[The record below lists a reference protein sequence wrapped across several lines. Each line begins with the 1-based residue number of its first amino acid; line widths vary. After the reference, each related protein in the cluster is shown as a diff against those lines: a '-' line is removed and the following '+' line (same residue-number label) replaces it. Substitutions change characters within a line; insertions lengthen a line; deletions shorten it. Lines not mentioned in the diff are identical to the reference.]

1 MSLVLFVNG
10 VFQNRRDP
18 MKLQCHRSTLATA
31 LQIVGT
37 VVPTRTPKEILR
49 NVKLQV
55 DTGTATLVA
64 TDLEVGVRVELTGV
78 ETDSNG
84 EVLLPTSRMSSIL
97 RELTDETIGI
107 EVTETSIQVRTT
119 GSEFTLSSEDP
130 DEFPDVATFEGEQF
144 LAIPGAAL
152 REGIVRTKFATDQE
166 STRYALGGILFDPT
180 SDAVTL
186 VATDSR
192 RLAVAS
198 LPVRPEGFE
207 EPANPGPVIPSKAMK
222 LIEKSITD
230 DQEEVQVAINA
241 NDILVRCGQS
251 TISSRLVEGR
261 FPDYSKLIDTGG
273 GSIAT
278 LEVDSFHTAVRQAD
292 IVTSDESRGVDFSF
306 DKGQL
311 TLKTVAADVG
321 ESTVEIPVAYDGEAG
336 SISFDPRYIIEFL
349 RVLKPESTV
358 SLHLSDSESAA
369 VFRTDDGYTY
379 VVMPLTRDR

>member
-1 MSLVLFVNG
+1 MSLGLFVNG
-10 VFQNRRDP
+10 VFQYRRDT
-18 MKLQCHRSTLATA
+18 MKLQCHRPTLAAA
-31 LQIVGT
+31 LQIVST
-37 VVPTRTPKEILR
+37 VVPTRTPREILR

-55 DTGTATLVA
+55 DAGSATLVA

-78 ETDSNG
+78 ETDSSG
-84 EVLLPTSRMSSIL
+84 EVLLPTGRMSSIL
-97 RELTDETIGI
+97 REVTDETIDI
-107 EVTETSIQVRTT
+107 EVTESSVKVRTT
-119 GSEFTLSSEDP
+119 GSEFTLGSEDP
-130 DEFPDVATFEGEQF
+130 DEFPDVAAFEGDQY

-152 REGIVRTKFATDQE
+152 REGIVRTKFATDEE
-166 STRYALGGILFDPT
+166 STRYALGGILFDPAG
-180 SDAVTL
+180 DKVTL

-198 LPVRPEGFE
+198 LPARPEGFE
-207 EPANPGPVIPSKAMK
+207 ELANPGPVIPAKAMK
-222 LIEKSITD
+222 LIEKSIAD
-230 DQEEVQVAINA
+230 DEDEVQVAISA

-261 FPDYSKLIDTGG
+261 FPDYSKLIDTE
-273 GSIAT
+273 GSETAT

-292 IVTSDESRGVDFSF
+292 IVTSEDSRGVDFSF

-321 ESTVEIPVAYDGEAG
+321 ESTIEIPVTYDGGAV

-349 RVLKPESTV
+349 RVLRPESTV
-358 SLHLSDSESAA
+358 SLHLIDSESAA

-379 VVMPLTRDR
+379 VIMPLSRER